1 MTIIKRLTKS
11 RTGYVSTFRRALDD
25 LVDDRLFPTAHGRR
39 EFFRRSSQ
47 KSSSGDPQL
56 ASWGRL
62 YKKVIKVLF
71 NKRAGV
77 FLDLIKHAT
86 CEFI

>member
-1 MTIIKRLTKS
+1 MRSPSAQRKVETS
-11 RTGYVSTFRRALDD
+11 S
-25 LVDDRLFPTAHGRR
+25 TAHGRR
-39 EFFRRSSQ
+39 EFFRLVT
-47 KSSSGDPQL
+47 KMSSGDPQL

-86 CEFI
+86 CEFIKRLQTRLQIQ